1 MTDNQ
6 SVKDRLK
13 IYIKYLGIGQSK
25 FEKQCNLSNGYI
37 NNSKGNFGASK
48 LEYILK
54 LHPELNRE
62 WLLTGEGEMLKSPVQ
77 EARGDN
83 NTQIAGNS
91 NNVNTSAEMQI
102 ALTEISEMRK
112 LVQEQVRINK
122 EQTDRFLAIIEKLTE
137 K

>member
-6 SVKDRLK
+6 SIKDRLK

-54 LHPELNRE
+54 SYPELNRE
-62 WLLTGEGEMLKSPVQ
+62 WLLYGEGEMLKSSVSI
-77 EARGDN
+77 ENGDGS
-83 NTQIAGNS
+83 TQIIGDGNHVGTPS
-91 NNVNTSAEMQI
+91 TLDKALDEI
-102 ALTEISEMRK
+102 AAQRK
-112 LVQEQVRINK
+112 LVEKSQEQI
-122 EQTDRFLAIIEKLTE
+122 DRLLAVVEKLTE

>member
-6 SVKDRLK
+6 SIKDRLK

-62 WLLTGEGEMLKSPVQ
+62 WLLTGEGEMLKSGVSI
-77 EARGDN
+77 ENGDGS
-83 NTQIAGNS
+83 TQVIGDG
-91 NNVNTSAEMQI
+91 NNVNTPSALDKALEALAKAQEMN
-102 ALTEISEMRK
+102 AKS
-112 LVQEQVRINK
+112 QEQIDRLITLLEKKENK
-122 EQTDRFLAIIEKLTE
+122 
-137 K
+137 

>member
-122 EQTDRFLAIIEKLTE
+122 EQTDKFLAIIEKLTE

>member
-102 ALTEISEMRK
+102 ALNEISEMRK

>member
-1 MTDNQ
+1 MRKIDRFIEYMKIKGLNDNKVTLECGLSQ
-6 SVKDRLK
+6 GLLGQEKTGKSDLGAKTIDK
-13 IYIKYLGIGQSK
+13 ILNKYQD
-25 FEKQCNLSNGYI
+25 
-37 NNSKGNFGASK
+37 
-48 LEYILK
+48 
-54 LHPELNRE
+54 LNKV

-102 ALTEISEMRK
+102 ALNEIAEMRK
-112 LVQEQVRINK
+112 LVQEQIIINK
-122 EQTDRFLAIIEKLTE
+122 EQTDKFLAIIDKLTE

>member
-1 MTDNQ
+1 MN
-6 SVKDRLK
+6 VKER
-13 IYIKYLGIGQSK
+13 
-25 FEKQCNLSNGYI
+25 I
-37 NNSKGNFGASK
+37 NVFMSS
-48 LEYILK
+48 
-54 LHPELNRE
+54 
-62 WLLTGEGEMLKSPVQ
+62 VQ

-102 ALTEISEMRK
+102 ALNEISEMRK

-122 EQTDRFLAIIEKLTE
+122 EQTDKFLAIIEKLTE

>member
-77 EARGDN
+77 EIKGDN

-91 NNVNTSAEMQI
+91 NNVNTSVEMQI
-102 ALTEISEMRK
+102 ALNEIAEMRK

-122 EQTDRFLAIIEKLTE
+122 EQTDRFLAIIDKLTE